1 MVFGDVV
8 ARLVGVDPFDDS
20 DVFQSALDACMPAV
34 IQHPVAPA
42 LRNALAEL
50 EDALLA
56 AGLNPRRL
64 AEARQALQGAS
75 ERMLPK
81 PSDESEAAELQ
92 HNVP

>member
-20 DVFQSALDACMPAV
+20 HGFQSAMDACMPAV
-34 IQHPVAPA
+34 IQHPDAPA
-42 LRNALAEL
+42 LHNALAEL